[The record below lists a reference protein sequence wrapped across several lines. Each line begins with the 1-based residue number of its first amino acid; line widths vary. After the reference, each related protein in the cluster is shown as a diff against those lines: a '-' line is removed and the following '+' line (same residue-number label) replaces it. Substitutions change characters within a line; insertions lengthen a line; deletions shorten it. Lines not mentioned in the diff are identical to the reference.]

1 MNKLTPMMQQY
12 PEIKS
17 QYPDALLLYRM
28 GDFYELFMDDSVV
41 AARVCEIALTTRDR
55 NAENPIPMCGVPYH
69 SAEGYIAKLVAAGH
83 KVAICDQVEDPRMAK
98 GLVRREVT
106 RVITP
111 GLILESRNLTANQPN
126 YLSAVA
132 SSSRNAHFGLAYL
145 DVSTAEF
152 RVVEL
157 TSEETLLEE
166 LLRVAPKELLLAE
179 GTEASWLKQ
188 LKQSLDVTLTSL
200 APDCFDGRLARER
213 LVEHFQVHSLE
224 GFGIQEMDL
233 AIEAAGAILAYMK
246 TNLLGACGHIKKL
259 LPYSRSDYMTLDEA
273 TVRNLEIFQ
282 SSSFQGRKGSLLSVV
297 DRTRTA
303 MGGRKLQQWLRYPLL
318 DLERITARR
327 QAVEE
332 MVEHASIRTDILNQL
347 EKINDIERLNGR
359 NSTSLSTPRDL
370 VALKKSLQVL
380 PAIRRALEIWLQEA
394 EIRHP
399 EMGIAPAAIAHPG
412 PGSPAPEQ
420 AAPSPGKP
428 PFPQSGLLPEL
439 LQSWDDLRDVSDRI
453 EATLTDPPP
462 LGLNAGG
469 VICSGVN
476 PDLDHYARL
485 SRDARSWMAEYE
497 ALERRRTSISSL
509 KVRYNKV
516 FGYYIEIS
524 KANLAAAP
532 AHYMRKQTL
541 VNAERYITEELKDF
555 ETQVLEADEK
565 RLELEARVFAEL
577 RQAVALESGRI
588 QGMAKSVALMDCLA
602 SLAET
607 AALNDYCRP
616 ILDRSDTIH
625 IRDGRHPV
633 IERFLPEGT
642 FVPNDLHMN
651 QDDQQVLIITGPN
664 MAGKSTILRQAA
676 LIVLLAQIGS
686 FVPAAEARIGLVDRI
701 FTRVGASD
709 DLARGRSTF
718 MVEMQEAANILHQAT
733 PKSLIILDE
742 IGRGT
747 STFDGLSIAWA
758 VAEHLHDFQG
768 AGIKTL
774 FATHYHELT
783 ELSATRPRMKNFNVA
798 IKEWNNEIL
807 FFHKFV
813 PGGTNRSYGIQVARL
828 AGLPRE
834 VTDRA
839 REILAHLE
847 QGESPFSRK
856 ASGGKKRS
864 RPVQDREAGV
874 QLSLFRPSLDWLKDQ
889 ILALDLD
896 SVTPLSALQMLY
908 ALKDQ
913 VKRRDQ
919 GEKSRKAVVEPKPGA
934 DPGIEETM
942 APGGPAASKP

>member
-1 MNKLTPMMQQY
+1 
-12 PEIKS
+12 
-17 QYPDALLLYRM
+17 
-28 GDFYELFMDDSVV
+28 
-41 AARVCEIALTTRDR
+41 
-55 NAENPIPMCGVPYH
+55 
-69 SAEGYIAKLVAAGH
+69 
-83 KVAICDQVEDPRMAK
+83 
-98 GLVRREVT
+98 
-106 RVITP
+106 
-111 GLILESRNLTANQPN
+111 
-126 YLSAVA
+126 
-132 SSSRNAHFGLAYL
+132 
-145 DVSTAEF
+145 
-152 RVVEL
+152 
-157 TSEETLLEE
+157 
-166 LLRVAPKELLLAE
+166 
-179 GTEASWLKQ
+179 
-188 LKQSLDVTLTSL
+188 
-200 APDCFDGRLARER
+200 
-213 LVEHFQVHSLE
+213 
-224 GFGIQEMDL
+224 
-233 AIEAAGAILAYMK
+233 
-246 TNLLGACGHIKKL
+246 
-259 LPYSRSDYMTLDEA
+259 
-273 TVRNLEIFQ
+273 
-282 SSSFQGRKGSLLSVV
+282 
-297 DRTRTA
+297 
-303 MGGRKLQQWLRYPLL
+303 
-318 DLERITARR
+318 
-327 QAVEE
+327 
-332 MVEHASIRTDILNQL
+332 
-347 EKINDIERLNGR
+347 
-359 NSTSLSTPRDL
+359 
-370 VALKKSLQVL
+370 
-380 PAIRRALEIWLQEA
+380 
-394 EIRHP
+394 
-399 EMGIAPAAIAHPG
+399 
-412 PGSPAPEQ
+412 
-420 AAPSPGKP
+420 
-428 PFPQSGLLPEL
+428 
-439 LQSWDDLRDVSDRI
+439 
-453 EATLTDPPP
+453 
-462 LGLNAGG
+462 
-469 VICSGVN
+469 
-476 PDLDHYARL
+476 
-485 SRDARSWMAEYE
+485 MAEYE
-497 ALERRRTSISSL
+497 ALERQRTSISSL

-565 RLELEARVFAEL
+565 RLELEGRVFAEL
-577 RQAVALESGRI
+577 RQAVALESERI
-588 QGMAKSVALMDCLA
+588 QRMAELVALMDCLA

-616 ILDRSDTIH
+616 LLDRSDTIH
-625 IRDGRHPV
+625 IKDGRHPV

-783 ELSATRPRMKNFNVA
+783 ELTGTRPRMKNFNVA

-813 PGGTNRSYGIQVARL
+813 PGGTNRSYGIQVAQL

-864 RPVQDREAGV
+864 RPMKDREAGM

-908 ALKDQ
+908 ALKEQ

-919 GEKSRKAVVEPKPGA
+919 GDKSRKVVVDPGSGA
-934 DPGIEETM
+934 DPDIEGTM
-942 APGGPAASKP
+942 AHGGPASGKP